1 MTEEIKLRTR
11 DWERLLTAEQIER
24 YKTAIGKGYF
34 SSYHGI
40 EWRHNTFFGAFIWK
54 HPGRVKVID
63 RFKDFLGHSPRWS
76 DITDDNLRDL
86 LEDLAQ
92 NYAPNSVKTITAEI
106 KAVLRENGDSHE
118 VPSVGFGKILKAKS
132 VPVKAVY
139 LTDSEIKKVIAWP
152 ARRGGERYV
161 QRLFVIECLT
171 GARFGDCKRMSTENI
186 IIDDTPRSGKFL
198 SYVSEKSNILV
209 KVPICKE
216 LRPFLAL
223 RAEDGQGPADL
234 ASINKTIRK
243 MCRECGIDSQVKV
256 FEGGKEKSGPKWKF
270 VSTHTGRRSFATNL
284 SKKGIPVEQISLL
297 MGHMSGNVPNTD
309 MTQRYIVGKME
320 LDKNVMRVFGLYD
333 GNEEEAED

>member
-1 MTEEIKLRTR
+1 
-11 DWERLLTAEQIER
+11 
-24 YKTAIGKGYF
+24 
-34 SSYHGI
+34 
-40 EWRHNTFFGAFIWK
+40 
-54 HPGRVKVID
+54 
-63 RFKDFLGHSPRWS
+63 
-76 DITDDNLRDL
+76 
-86 LEDLAQ
+86 
-92 NYAPNSVKTITAEI
+92 
-106 KAVLRENGDSHE
+106 
-118 VPSVGFGKILKAKS
+118 
-132 VPVKAVY
+132 
-139 LTDSEIKKVIAWP
+139 
-152 ARRGGERYV
+152 
-161 QRLFVIECLT
+161 
-171 GARFGDCKRMSTENI
+171 MSTENI

-333 GNEEEAED
+333 GNEEETED